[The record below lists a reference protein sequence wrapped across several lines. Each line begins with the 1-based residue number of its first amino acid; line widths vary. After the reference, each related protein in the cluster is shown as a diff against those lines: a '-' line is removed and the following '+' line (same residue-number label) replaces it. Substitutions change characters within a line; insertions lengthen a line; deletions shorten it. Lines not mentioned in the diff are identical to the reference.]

1 MTVPS
6 NLVPTK
12 ITDLP
17 VAPVPTPNATMVCVI
32 GGITYQVPFI
42 DLQSTISVPAS
53 RQINTG
59 GGLTGGGNL
68 SADRTLSILDDGVTS
83 AKLADT
89 TVVAGTYGAT
99 NTIPVVTVNS
109 KGQLTNVGTA
119 SVDFTGYVPDTR
131 QIIAGTGLTGGG
143 ALTANRT
150 LAIDFSSATPQPVGV
165 AAAGTGTKAARED
178 HVHPAVDLEDATEI
192 TGRLP
197 RTNGGT
203 GQNISSLVAGS
214 VLFTDGV
221 NLILQTGAGT
231 SGQVL
236 RSAGSGTPYWD
247 TIPGTGTVTSVGL
260 AMPSIFNVSGSPVT
274 IAGTLTATLA
284 NQTANA
290 VFAGPT
296 TGSASTPSFR
306 ALVNADIPTT
316 LTGKTI
322 DGSLNTLSNIA
333 NASLVNSSLTIG
345 STNIAL
351 GGTSLTLAGLTSVT
365 LTQDPTTALQ
375 VATKQYVDNV
385 AEGLDVKA
393 SCVAATT
400 ADISLSGPQTIDGV
414 SVIAG
419 DRVLVKNQTNQ
430 AENGIYVAAGS
441 TWSRSSDCDTW
452 DSLRGAFTFI
462 EKGTTYADTGWV
474 CTVDAGGTLGVTAVT
489 WSQFAGVG
497 TYTAGTGLTLTGTTF
512 SITNTAVVAASYGAA
527 DKTLTATVNA
537 QGQLTAL
544 ADTAIAI
551 TNSQV
556 SGSAASGANSDITSL
571 SGLTGGISSPDF
583 IQFDTTATN
592 TDATGKLYYDDADMY
607 QTLVFQMNGNV
618 IQHIGEEMFYR
629 VKLSAPANKG
639 DVLMFTGTLGA
650 SGGLTAAPATG
661 LTPDQSNYLLGL
673 AGETGTTNDWITVY
687 EFGEVKG
694 INTTGGAE
702 SWVQGQVLYYNPA
715 VAGGLTKTKPTT
727 PNAIAVMAAVVHVGS
742 SNGILFVRPTFGSVL
757 GGTDGNV
764 EFSTLTNGDVIVYD
778 GTDQRWENRAQSTLA
793 VGTATNLANG
803 VAGAI
808 PYQSGAGTTGFSAA
822 GSSGQFLISGGT
834 GSPTWTDTVSGGTY
848 A

>member
-12 ITDLP
+12 ISDLP
-17 VAPVPTPNATMVCVI
+17 VAPAPTPNATMVCVI

-59 GGLTGGGNL
+59 GGLTGGGDL
-68 SADRTLSILDDGVTS
+68 SANRTLSILDDGVTS

-89 TVVAGTYGAT
+89 TVTAGSYGAT
-99 NTIPVVTVNS
+99 NTIPVITVNS
-109 KGQLTNVGTA
+109 KGQLTNVTTA
-119 SVDFTGYVPDTR
+119 SIDFTGYVPDTR
-131 QIIAGTGLTGGG
+131 QIIAGSGLTGGG

-150 LAIDFSSATPQPVGV
+150 LAIDFSSATPLSVGV
-165 AAAGTGTKAARED
+165 AAAGTGTKASRED
-178 HVHPAVDLEDATEI
+178 HVHPAVDLADATEV
-192 TGRLP
+192 TGILP
-197 RTNGGT
+197 RSQGGT
-203 GQNISSLVAGS
+203 GQNITALTAGS
-214 VLFTDGV
+214 VWFTDGTHT
-221 NLILQTGAGT
+221 LLQTAVGT

-236 RSAGSGTPYWD
+236 KSNGSGTPYWD
-247 TIPGTGTVTSVGL
+247 TVAGTGTVTSVGL
-260 AMPSIFNVSGSPVT
+260 SMPSIFNVTGSPIT
-274 IAGTLTATLA
+274 IAGTLTASLA
-284 NQTANA
+284 NQTANTI
-290 VFAGPT
+290 FAGPT

-333 NASLVNSSLTIG
+333 NASLVNSSVTIG
-345 STNIAL
+345 STTVAL
-351 GGTSLTLAGLTSVT
+351 GATSLTLAGLTSVT
-365 LTQDPTTALQ
+365 LTQDPTSALQ
-375 VATKQYVDNV
+375 AATKQYVDNV

-400 ADISLSGPQTIDGV
+400 ANITLSGPQTIDGV

-419 DRVLVKNQTNQ
+419 DRVLVKNQTAA

-452 DSLRGAFTFI
+452 DSLRGAFTFV

-474 CTVDAGGTLGVTAVT
+474 CTIDAGGTLGVTDVT

-497 TYTAGTGLTLTGTTF
+497 TYTAGTGLTLTGTQF
-512 SITNTAVVAASYGAA
+512 SITNTAVTPASYGAA

-556 SGSAASGANSDITSL
+556 SGLGTMSTQDANNVAI
-571 SGLTGGISSPDF
+571 TGGTINGTTIGGSTAAAGTF
-583 IQFDTTATN
+583 TTATATTVN
-592 TDATGKLYYDDADMY
+592 ATTVNATSFDTNVAAAGVVLSGTSLTADGTDTNINMAITPKGSGGVGINGSPTGDIAGS
-607 QTLVFQMNGNV
+607 TLTAKFC
-618 IQHIGEEMFYR
+618 
-629 VKLSAPANKG
+629 VKQDESGPVAGFVKANNSAAAPG
-639 DVLMFTGTLGA
+639 STIYGCRSRGTLLSPTAVQNNDRLVSVLALGFDGTDLASAAEIDFEVDGTPGADDMPGRIVFKTSADGSQAPTEAMRISSAQIVTLANALPIA
-650 SGGLTAAPATG
+650 SGGTNTTTTPTAGAVAYG
-661 LTPDQSNYLLGL
+661 
-673 AGETGTTNDWITVY
+673 TGTAY
-687 EFGEVKG
+687 
-694 INTTGGAE
+694 
-702 SWVQGQVLYYNPA
+702 
-715 VAGGLTKTKPTT
+715 
-727 PNAIAVMAAVVHVGS
+727 
-742 SNGILFVRPTFGSVL
+742 
-757 GGTDGNV
+757 
-764 EFSTLTNGDVIVYD
+764 
-778 GTDQRWENRAQSTLA
+778 
-793 VGTATNLANG
+793 
-803 VAGAI
+803 
-808 PYQSGAGTTGFSAA
+808 GFSAA